1 MKQIDDSKVVT
12 KTAELEKAF
21 KEERDNWDN
30 KVTELV
36 SSIRYNDRFTEAMV
50 LGLSYRQQIVD
61 QITQYKQVSAKRR
74 SNIDKL
80 RVMRYREYMIE
91 GDLKLSASEKNDA
104 VNADLTAYTYQLSII
119 ENQIEFLRETLKT
132 LTDFQYTIKNKL
144 EIIKEELM

>member
-21 KEERDNWDN
+21 KDERDNWDN

>member
-21 KEERDNWDN
+21 KDERDNWDN

-61 QITQYKQVSAKRR
+61 QITQYQQVSAKRR

>member
-21 KEERDNWDN
+21 KDERDNWDN

-36 SSIRYNDRFTEAMV
+36 SSIRYNDRFTAAMV

>member
-1 MKQIDDSKVVT
+1 MKQIDDSKVIT

-61 QITQYKQVSAKRR
+61 QITQYK
-74 SNIDKL
+74 
-80 RVMRYREYMIE
+80 
-91 GDLKLSASEKNDA
+91 
-104 VNADLTAYTYQLSII
+104 
-119 ENQIEFLRETLKT
+119 
-132 LTDFQYTIKNKL
+132 
-144 EIIKEELM
+144 

>member
-21 KEERDNWDN
+21 KDERDNWDN

-61 QITQYKQVSAKRR
+61 QITQYKQVAAKRR

>member
-61 QITQYKQVSAKRR
+61 QITQYKQVAAKRR

-91 GDLKLSASEKNDA
+91 GDLKLSASEKSDA